1 MYMKTFLIIDDHS
14 IVRTGLTVL
23 LKGFYSDCRVY
34 EAGDGATAIEQLK
47 QHAFNLIIM
56 DIQIPE
62 TNSFDLL
69 EYINV
74 KYPLANVLVFSMSA
88 EAIYG
93 ARFIKAGAKGYL
105 SKHASIEEVKEA
117 IETVSQGKKY
127 LSASLLDSLLTSKTQ
142 NPFDSLS
149 SREFEIANLLLSGA
163 TVSEISNLLS
173 VQPTTVAT
181 HKARIFEKL
190 KISSLLQLKEMAEIY
205 NVK

>member
-1 MYMKTFLIIDDHS
+1 
-14 IVRTGLTVL
+14 
-23 LKGFYSDCRVY
+23 
-34 EAGDGATAIEQLK
+34 
-47 QHAFNLIIM
+47 
-56 DIQIPE
+56 
-62 TNSFDLL
+62 
-69 EYINV
+69 
-74 KYPLANVLVFSMSA
+74 
-88 EAIYG
+88 
-93 ARFIKAGAKGYL
+93 
-105 SKHASIEEVKEA
+105 
-117 IETVSQGKKY
+117 
-127 LSASLLDSLLTSKTQ
+127 LLTSKTQ